1 MSTDAIRAN
10 LHSLREFIS
19 EAPTIGRA
27 AGDAHRDLDEVM
39 MAIGGE
45 SLEFDDH
52 GSAPL
57 PCPPEAGEWD
67 AKTFRGWASMLLGIS
82 AAEAKDRTIGNL
94 AGAVA
99 RLVPIDRGCEVA
111 VDQPQPTRVATE
123 GRWRYDWAEVRR
135 AVGLADDAYPA
146 AVVEV
151 IQHRARA
158 ASRVRFALADI
169 INDHGGEC
177 DPSRVSFASAW
188 DMFESEVLP
197 ALLPAERM
205 LGELWDA
212 MGSIPGPAGDWVA
225 ALSAVRAEVRKA
237 ERTGA
242 AGRFMRREVDSLN
255 DLAAGDVTMDVVRER
270 LAVKAAAWHRAATKT
285 LAGQSADPEPTILS
299 AGSAMLTS
307 LWEALDY
314 GSDDR
319 GGWTE
324 IVAAVRLLSGVRN
337 EVARARRHINR
348 EAGELDGLAADE
360 STSIGLRNRLA
371 SKAQSWRS
379 FAAQLG

>member
-45 SLEFDDH
+45 SLEIRKFVIQLVTKYSSKGVDEAEADLEKLGQTTKRSTKGLTEFDDH

-237 ERTGA
+237 ERS
-242 AGRFMRREVDSLN
+242 R
-255 DLAAGDVTMDVVRER
+255 
-270 LAVKAAAWHRAATKT
+270 W
-285 LAGQSADPEPTILS
+285 
-299 AGSAMLTS
+299 
-307 LWEALDY
+307 LDR
-314 GSDDR
+314 DRR
-319 GGWTE
+319 GGSPSE
-324 IVAAVRLLSGVRN
+324 RGP
-337 EVARARRHINR
+337 E
-348 EAGELDGLAADE
+348 
-360 STSIGLRNRLA
+360 
-371 SKAQSWRS
+371 
-379 FAAQLG
+379 